1 MDAESSQC
9 NICFDIYDT
18 DNPAEGLMCG
28 HTMHKECLDRFMEV
42 SGHTLEQL
50 RCPTC
55 KKTHADLQ
63 AEEARLLAHSDA
75 QPPSPERP
83 PPQSPLGRSLSRA
96 ISVRDLEG
104 SDDEAATLQDDMVGG
119 ALMVAAPPP
128 TVPAKPKSP
137 TAKKAS
143 PMVPA
148 KPKSPTAK
156 KASAPKKAARPPGTA
171 APPPPNKAAA
181 PSPGTAAPPP
191 PTAAQATAFVGT
203 DVLPKDMGLVVC
215 NECGE
220 ACDFENV
227 RLKSKREGTW
237 KCKKCDSKLTT
248 LWRGFGEWP
257 PKEWEQLP
265 IDARRQFMKDL
276 QNKPWKEMK
285 TVVEEKLSGLE
296 SHASTYA
303 LGGDFLPL
311 GAWAQ
316 RGYNAAD
323 IEKNSRESDTR
334 TCPVVGMTY
343 RVPIYSV
350 VNKDEYARRREQ
362 ALGGAKRRKLEQ
374 FIAELE
380 APVVPTEPAEKND
393 VPVSEVEDSDDEDSD
408 SDSMSS
414 SSSSEKKGK
423 KKDKKKKDK
432 KKARKKE
439 KKERRKKAKKDK
451 REKAKAKA
459 QKEQDKTKEASKKL
473 AGSLLEKLQDVRLK
487 AAVMKVNATH
497 LQLPASAAQ
506 ILSTSID
513 EIENM
518 CSQLAKSSSTGEALT
533 FTKEDAMKAKSTF
546 ISRERTA
553 SAMFAQMA
561 KFNV

>member
-1 MDAESSQC
+1 
-9 NICFDIYDT
+9 
-18 DNPAEGLMCG
+18 
-28 HTMHKECLDRFMEV
+28 
-42 SGHTLEQL
+42 
-50 RCPTC
+50 
-55 KKTHADLQ
+55 
-63 AEEARLLAHSDA
+63 
-75 QPPSPERP
+75 
-83 PPQSPLGRSLSRA
+83 
-96 ISVRDLEG
+96 
-104 SDDEAATLQDDMVGG
+104 
-119 ALMVAAPPP
+119 
-128 TVPAKPKSP
+128 
-137 TAKKAS
+137 
-143 PMVPA
+143 
-148 KPKSPTAK
+148 
-156 KASAPKKAARPPGTA
+156 
-171 APPPPNKAAA
+171 
-181 PSPGTAAPPP
+181 
-191 PTAAQATAFVGT
+191 VGT

-311 GAWAQ
+311 GAWAH
-316 RGYNAAD
+316 RGYNADD
-323 IEKNSRESDTR
+323 IEKNSRESDKR
-334 TCPVVGMTY
+334 TCPVVGITY

-432 KKARKKE
+432 KKARKKD

-473 AGSLLEKLQDVRLK
+473 AGALLEKLQDVRLK